1 MQSTFHRISAR
12 EVALFGLLILTSVG
26 GAAALMLSYMQ
37 PAPPSVITLSTGGE
51 SGAYFAFA
59 KRYEQVLKNAGVK
72 LSVRTSAGSL
82 ENLKRMKDSK
92 SGIDAAFLQG
102 GIASAKE
109 APDLQSIGRLFHE
122 PLWIFYRGAE
132 TLDRLPQLAGK
143 RLAIGPEGSGTRHLA
158 TQLLTPSG
166 VTHGSA
172 TLLPL
177 GGTEAVAALK
187 DDRVDAVFMVV
198 AAEAPQVQA
207 LLRDPDIRVMSL
219 TQAEAYTRL
228 FPYLTRLVL
237 PQGVVDLVKNIPP
250 ADVSLLAPSA
260 VLVVREDMHPALTSL
275 LAQAASEV
283 HQAPSL
289 FAKASEFPK
298 TADPEFPVAD
308 SALRFYKNGA
318 PFLQRYLP
326 FWLANFVERMIVL
339 SVPLATIA
347 IPLFKFL
354 PALYKWRVRQRMLRW
369 YAALKKVEV
378 ADRYATVAE
387 PDRATHHRY
396 RVDRGRGQRQPRAA
410 RLFRAVLQ
418 LALPHR
424 SRAAAVADACNAL
437 RA

>member
-1 MQSTFHRISAR
+1 MRSTFHRISAR
-12 EVALFGLLILTSVG
+12 EIALFGLLIVALVG

-51 SGAYFAFA
+51 AGAYYAFA
-59 KRYEQVLKNAGVK
+59 KKYEQVLAKAGVK
-72 LSVRTSAGSL
+72 LNIRTSAGSL
-82 ENLKRMKDSK
+82 ENLKRMKDPK
-92 SGIDAAFLQG
+92 SGVDAAFLQG
-102 GIASAKE
+102 GIATAKE
-109 APDLQSIGRLFHE
+109 APELQSIGRLFHE

-166 VTHGSA
+166 VTQSSA

-177 GGTEAVAALK
+177 GGSDAVSALK

-198 AAEAPQVQA
+198 AAEAPQVQT

-219 TQAEAYTRL
+219 AQGEAYTRL
-228 FPYLTRLVL
+228 FPYLSRLVL
-237 PQGVVDLVKNIPP
+237 PQGVVDLVKSIPP
-250 ADVSLLAPSA
+250 ADIALVAPSA
-260 VLVVREDMHPALTSL
+260 VLVVREDLHPALTSL
-275 LAQAASEV
+275 LAQAAAEV

-298 TADPEFPVAD
+298 AADPEFPVAD
-308 SALRFYKNGA
+308 SAQRFYKNGA

-339 SVPLATIA
+339 GLPLATIA
-347 IPLFKFL
+347 IPLFKVI
-354 PALYKWRVRQRMLRW
+354 PGLYKWRVRQRMLRW
-369 YAALKKVEV
+369 YAALKTVESRIDAQPSPSQIAQLT
-378 ADRYATVAE
+378 ADVELIEDEVNDSPVPLGFSEQFYNLRSHIDLV
-387 PDRATHHRY
+387 RQRLQS
-396 RVDRGRGQRQPRAA
+396 RGP
-410 RLFRAVLQ
+410 
-418 LALPHR
+418 
-424 SRAAAVADACNAL
+424 L